1 MIKEIRRITMERPL
15 TGWSWVWRDS
25 VTGERGRARIE
36 LDGLTRGDEVTVE
49 LTCEC
54 GWEATRFL
62 DVPPHLLSFD
72 RLFNGGDDSEP
83 AALPVHPT
91 PPSAGEVRVP
101 QVAIDPRS
109 TAHRAPVPPH
119 QAPPRVLPAEN
130 RN

>member
-72 RLFNGGDDSEP
+72 RLFTGGDDSEP

-91 PPSAGEVRVP
+91 PPSVGEVR
-101 QVAIDPRS
+101 RS
-109 TAHRAPVPPH
+109 GEHTSEL
-119 QAPPRVLPAEN
+119 QSLMST
-130 RN
+130 

>member
-72 RLFNGGDDSEP
+72 RLFTGGDDRDRSEEHTYELTSLIRISY
-83 AALPVHPT
+83 AVFCL
-91 PPSAGEVRVP
+91 
-101 QVAIDPRS
+101 
-109 TAHRAPVPPH
+109 
-119 QAPPRVLPAEN
+119 
-130 RN
+130 

>member
-62 DVPPHLLSFD
+62 DVPP
-72 RLFNGGDDSEP
+72 
-83 AALPVHPT
+83 T
-91 PPSAGEVRVP
+91 CC
-101 QVAIDPRS
+101 RS
-109 TAHRAPVPPH
+109 TGSSPAVTTASRPPCPSTRRDRKSTRLNSSH
-119 QAPPRVLPAEN
+119 
-130 RN
+130 